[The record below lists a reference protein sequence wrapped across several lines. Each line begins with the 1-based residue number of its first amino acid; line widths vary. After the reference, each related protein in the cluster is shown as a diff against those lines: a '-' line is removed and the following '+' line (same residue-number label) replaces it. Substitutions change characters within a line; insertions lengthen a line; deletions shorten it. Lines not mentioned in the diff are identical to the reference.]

1 MKKVLYFFMG
11 GLLITAIFEL
21 CLSLLKIGIEIAV
34 FILLAAVVVAV
45 VFLFNN
51 VLRKVNKFIKSK

>member
-21 CLSLLKIGIEIAV
+21 CLSLLKIGIEIAA
-34 FILLAAVVVAV
+34 FILFVAMVAAF

-51 VLRKVNKFIKSK
+51 VLKKVNKS

>member
-1 MKKVLYFFMG
+1 MG